1 MRLVLVLLVV
11 FLFSAN
17 KNYGQFLI
25 SGEGIMDVKIG
36 ADWDQVEWELGFK
49 GKKVEKLNAPQ
60 DLKFIAQE
68 AGMDFDFVVRYR
80 HIMWLP
86 VSDLFFKDDKVCMIQ
101 LSSYP
106 EYNKM
111 LCVDIGT
118 TEGLNFWDD
127 ADRVKEI
134 YGNNSDSKNEEKSYI
149 LINEKGL
156 GVELFENQIR
166 SMFIF
171 QPQIK

>member
-1 MRLVLVLLVV
+1 MKIGIT
-11 FLFSAN
+11 FLIIFFLSIN

-36 ADWDQVEWELGFK
+36 ADWDEVEWELGFK
-49 GKKVEKLNAPQ
+49 GKKIDRIDTGSGL
-60 DLKFIAQE
+60 DLIARE
-68 AGMDFDFVVRYR
+68 TGIDFDFVVSYQ

-86 VSDLFFKDDKVCMIQ
+86 VSDLFFKDDKICMIQ

-106 EYNKM
+106 EYNQM

-127 ADRVKEI
+127 IERVKDI
-134 YGNNSDSKNEEKSYI
+134 YGSKTDLKKEEKSYI
-149 LINEKGL
+149 VFNDWGL
-156 GVELFENQIR
+156 GVELLNNEVR
-166 SMFIF
+166 TMFIF
-171 QPQIK
+171 QPQMK